1 MTTKMSRDEREAFL
15 ADVHVGVIS
24 ISEKGRGPLTIPVWY
39 AYEPGGEVSIATE
52 RNSRKM
58 QLLEEGRR
66 VSFCVQCETPPYK
79 YVSVEGP
86 VVDIDASDVE
96 RDERP
101 LAHRYLGEKRGDQY
115 IEASTDGREPE
126 DMVRVRIRPERW
138 LTVDYSKE
146 DIGL

>member
-1 MTTKMSRDEREAFL
+1 MTPKMSRDEREAFL

-39 AYEPGGEVSIATE
+39 AYEPGGEIRIATE

-58 QLLEEGRR
+58 QFLEKGRR

-101 LAHRYLGEKRGDQY
+101 IARRYLGEERGDHY
-115 IEASTDGREPE
+115 IESSTDGREPE
-126 DMVRVRIRPERW
+126 DMVCVRIRPERW

>member
-1 MTTKMSRDEREAFL
+1 MSRDEREAFL
-15 ADVHVGVIS
+15 ADLHVGVIS
-24 ISEKGRGPLTIPVWY
+24 LSEKGRGPLTIPVWY
-39 AYEPGGEVSIATE
+39 AYEPGGEVSIVTE

-58 QLLEEGRR
+58 QLLEKGRR
-66 VSFCVQCETPPYK
+66 ISLCAQCETPPYK

-86 VVDIDASDVE
+86 VVGIDPSDVE
-96 RDERP
+96 RHERP
-101 LAHRYLGEKRGDQY
+101 LARRYLGEKSGDHY
-115 IEASTDGREPE
+115 IEAATDGREPE

>member
-24 ISEKGRGPLTIPVWY
+24 ISEKGRGPLTAPIWY
-39 AYEPGGEVSIATE
+39 TYEPGGEVSIAIE
-52 RNSRKM
+52 RSSRKM
-58 QLLEEGRR
+58 KLLKKGLR
-66 VSFCVQCETPPYK
+66 VSFCVQCEAPPYK

-101 LAHRYLGEKRGDQY
+101 MARRYLGEKGGDHY
-115 IEASTDGREPE
+115 IESSTDGREPE
-126 DMVRVRIRPERW
+126 DMVCVRIRPERW

>member
-24 ISEKGRGPLTIPVWY
+24 MSEKGRGPLAIPVWY

-58 QLLEEGRR
+58 QLLEKGRR
-66 VSFCVQCETPPYK
+66 VSLCVQCETPPFQ
-79 YVSVEGP
+79 YVSVVGP
-86 VVDIDASDVE
+86 VVDIDPSDVE

>member
-39 AYEPGGEVSIATE
+39 AYEPGGEVSIVTE

-58 QLLEEGRR
+58 KLLEEGRR
-66 VSFCVQCETPPYK
+66 VSLCAQCETPPYK
-79 YVSVEGP
+79 YVSIEGP
-86 VVDIDASDVE
+86 VVGIDRSDVE
-96 RDERP
+96 RHERP
-101 LAHRYLGEKRGDQY
+101 LARRYLGEKGGDRY
-115 IEASTDGREPE
+115 IEVATDGREPD